1 MLRCHVV
8 KRVQCNPFADVKRR
22 VCPCSEGQA
31 LLADVEKALAAVDKA
46 KPKEK
51 EAENLDSQIRG
62 LQGKLG
68 VLNNLMG

>member
-1 MLRCHVV
+1 
-8 KRVQCNPFADVKRR
+8 
-22 VCPCSEGQA
+22 
-31 LLADVEKALAAVDKA
+31 LADVEKALAAVDKA